1 MVDDIDDSMDDSHP
15 FASAASSSNQSLT
28 SGRSNEVKSSGR
40 ADKTVVK
47 IGNLVEYDRA
57 PAGQNKIQA
66 VQEEHFSA
74 LMPIVKENS

>member
-1 MVDDIDDSMDDSHP
+1 MDDSHP
-15 FASAASSSNQSLT
+15 FASAAHSSNNQSLT
-28 SGRSNEVKSSGR
+28 SGRSNELKSGGK
-40 ADKTVVK
+40 ADHNVTK

-66 VQEEHFSA
+66 VQEEHFAA